1 MKMKLF
7 LTAFIFIGL
16 VVVLY
21 KGYIV
26 ERPAAVSEAEAES
39 LAVST
44 YDGEVQSI
52 EWNKDRQAYEIVL
65 ENDKGTYALSVDGQS
80 KKVSNVKLL
89 EKSQTTLTLEEARE
103 QIRGDSNGIVTSIS
117 DITGDGEPRAEAIV
131 DKNGTNYRFVFNL
144 ETGETVSSDEIKVAD
159 AMTVPQEAKPFVVSE
174 LTAKEAAAREVD
186 GNVTRIETVE
196 TNSGDHYKVTVE
208 NDDGGAHVY
217 VQAATAKVSSIS
229 RFNHVKKEAPV
240 EPESKPV
247 NAPSAPAAAPKAEP
261 DPEPAPVSKPSAPVQ
276 DDEDDQD
283 DGDDAQDDDDD

>member
-44 YDGEVQSI
+44 YDGKVQSI

-103 QIRGDSNGIVTSIS
+103 QISRDSNGIVTSIS

-131 DKNGTNYRFVFNL
+131 DKSGTNYRFVFNL
-144 ETGETVSSDEIKVAD
+144 ETGETISSDEIKVAD
-159 AMTVPQEAKPFVVSE
+159 AITVPQEAKPFVVSE
-174 LTAKEAAAREVD
+174 QTVKEAAVAEVN
-186 GNVTRIETVE
+186 GNVTKIETVE
-196 TNSGDHYKVTVE
+196 TSSGDHYKVTVE
-208 NDDGGAHVY
+208 NEKGGAHVY

-229 RFNHVKKEAPV
+229 RFTNVKKEEPV
-240 EPESKPV
+240 EPEAKPV

-261 DPEPAPVSKPSAPVQ
+261 DLEPTPASEPSAPVQ
-276 DDEDDQD
+276 DDDDQD